1 MKAKYTYSAD
11 STKLS
16 VSDGAN
22 GYDYLGSL
30 IYVRTN
36 GSLSLD
42 RALFDGG
49 ALRPNGAV
57 DYFVKDHLGSV
68 RVIVDQAGTVRE
80 QNDYYPFG
88 ERCPESTYAVS
99 AVNRYKYNGKEEQTV
114 GDLGMLDYGAR
125 MYQAGIGRWFV
136 PDPLAEK
143 YYSVSPYAYCNNN
156 PIRYM
161 DPDGRQIVGLTKN
174 DALKVQQDLNTIF
187 AGEKFEKF
195 RNLFTFDKRGKTFN
209 SISVEST
216 KEAFDGIRL
225 NEDEQA
231 LVNEVIGVINSE
243 FVYKVEFVSIE
254 GSVSEEG
261 TSAFKTYL
269 NEEHPGVGDAMI
281 PSVNMPGITMNA
293 ISGGGINIP
302 TKKGSHSVI
311 MEGEGVIHD
320 AGRAVTTGHEIIG
333 HGVAS
338 ANKFTPLEN
347 NTRAIRVDNLI
358 RRVMGITTFRD
369 EHGGAK
375 IVNPYDLP

>member
-1 MKAKYTYSAD
+1 M
-11 STKLS
+11 
-16 VSDGAN
+16 SDGAN

-143 YYSVSPYAYCNNN
+143 YYSVSPYAYCRNN
-156 PIRYM
+156 PIRFV
-161 DPDGRQIVGLTKN
+161 DPDGMIIVEADLREWRRLSAEIQSKQALLSQRLEKLT
-174 DALKVQQDLNTIF
+174 LKGAKQDRINWLSERIAGIGATLETMNVIENSSQKYALNTI
-187 AGEKFEKF
+187 AGNEGHLSFDAESETIMINYTNTANFVHEVTHAGQFETGDVALSSLGKEMTYAQDIYDEVSAYRAQYLYDPF
-195 RNLFTFDKRGKTFN
+195 SLPSSSTQVNSLTDINPAWVQGLQDAATGVYKYDYNRGSGTGLYPVN
-209 SISVEST
+209 INST
-216 KEAFDGIRL
+216 KSALIKAYPRAIHEFRGFD
-225 NEDEQA
+225 D
-231 LVNEVIGVINSE
+231 
-243 FVYKVEFVSIE
+243 
-254 GSVSEEG
+254 
-261 TSAFKTYL
+261 
-269 NEEHPGVGDAMI
+269 
-281 PSVNMPGITMNA
+281 
-293 ISGGGINIP
+293 NIP
-302 TKKGSHSVI
+302 LKEMLNDIYYKK
-311 MEGEGVIHD
+311 
-320 AGRAVTTGHEIIG
+320 
-333 HGVAS
+333 
-338 ANKFTPLEN
+338 
-347 NTRAIRVDNLI
+347 
-358 RRVMGITTFRD
+358 
-369 EHGGAK
+369 
-375 IVNPYDLP
+375 